1 MAKLRYPIIFFL
13 RLKKGRININLKTL
27 IFSKVRV
34 FTRRFFILGNI
45 KISKFDYRFPPR
57 PHYKRCLRDTISNKN
72 THIPFFRSK
81 ITSFQDGSERNETR
95 EREGE
100 RDSKK
105 IRSPHY
111 FLQRQNLQP
120 RNIHPDGSIPGE
132 SVRENNAG
140 VKFSCNYSSTHSLGV
155 PCAQRSFH
163 REKRASASEK
173 ERGRGREG

>member
-45 KISKFDYRFPPR
+45 KISKFDYRFPRR

-95 EREGE
+95 ERERE
-100 RDSKK
+100 RFEKNSFPTLFPTKTK
-105 IRSPHY
+105 LATAEYPSGWFH
-111 FLQRQNLQP
+111 P
-120 RNIHPDGSIPGE
+120 RRIGS
-132 SVRENNAG
+132 R
-140 VKFSCNYSSTHSLGV
+140 K
-155 PCAQRSFH
+155 
-163 REKRASASEK
+163 
-173 ERGRGREG
+173 

>member
-45 KISKFDYRFPPR
+45 KISKFDYRFPRRPR
-57 PHYKRCLRDTISNKN
+57 YKRCLRDTISNKN

-95 EREGE
+95 AREREI
-100 RDSKK
+100 RKK
-105 IRSPHY
+105 FVPHIISYKDKTCNRGISIRMVPSPANR
-111 FLQRQNLQP
+111 FAK
-120 RNIHPDGSIPGE
+120 I
-132 SVRENNAG
+132 
-140 VKFSCNYSSTHSLGV
+140 T
-155 PCAQRSFH
+155 
-163 REKRASASEK
+163 
-173 ERGRGREG
+173 RG